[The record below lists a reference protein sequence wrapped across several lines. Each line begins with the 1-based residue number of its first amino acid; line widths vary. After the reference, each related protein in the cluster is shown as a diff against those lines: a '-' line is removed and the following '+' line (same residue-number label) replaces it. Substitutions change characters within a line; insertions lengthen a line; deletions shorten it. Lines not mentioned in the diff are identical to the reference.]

1 MSVTDPLA
9 DAFVKIK
16 NAYRARKEVVNLKGS
31 KLLLAI
37 VDILKKDGYIK
48 DYRFIEDNKQGI
60 IRVYLK
66 YLDNKNKP
74 ALIDI
79 KRISKPGRRVYV
91 SKDEVPR
98 VLRGIGTAIL
108 TTSKG
113 VITDDQARKLKVG
126 GEVICYVY

>member
-1 MSVTDPLA
+1 MSVTDLLG
-9 DAFVKIK
+9 DAFAKIK

-66 YLDNKNKP
+66 YLDKNKP

>member
-37 VDILKKDGYIK
+37 IDILKREGYIK

-66 YLDNKNKP
+66 YLNKNSP

-91 SKDEVPR
+91 NKEEVPR

-113 VITDDQARKLKVG
+113 VVTDDQARKLKVG

>member
-9 DAFVKIK
+9 DAFAKIK

-66 YLDNKNKP
+66 YLDKNKP

>member
-1 MSVTDPLA
+1 MSVTDSLA

-37 VDILKKDGYIK
+37 IDILKKEGYIK

-66 YLDNKNKP
+66 YLDKNKP

-79 KRISKPGRRVYV
+79 KRISKPGRRIYV

-113 VITDDQARKLKVG
+113 VITDNQARKLKVG

>member
-1 MSVTDPLA
+1 MSVTDSLA

-37 VDILKKDGYIK
+37 IDILKREGYIK

-66 YLDNKNKP
+66 YLNKNSP

-91 SKDEVPR
+91 NKEEVPR

-113 VITDDQARKLKVG
+113 VVTDDQARKLKVG